1 MPTHRIIV
9 NPTSGRGTGGK
20 SIPEI
25 TRRLREAG
33 LDFDVVL
40 TERPWHAVEL
50 AGRAV
55 ADGCQVVVAAGG
67 DGTANE
73 VLNGLMRARE
83 LGGGRTAV
91 LGLLSIGRGNDIAYG
106 VGVPQGVEAGCR
118 VLLENGRKAID
129 VGRVVGGLHPD
140 GRYFGNGVGIGFDAV
155 VGFEALKLRPL
166 SGYAS
171 YLVAALKTIFLYFR
185 APRVRVEMD
194 SSEMTIDALMVST
207 MNGRRLGGGFHMA
220 PQGDMA
226 DGQFDVC
233 LVEQVSRARV
243 LALISHFTRG
253 TQAGQAG
260 VHIARTTGVRVT
272 ALSGVL
278 PAHADGETLC
288 VDGTR
293 LEMSILPRQLEVITA
308 GRVEA

>member
-1 MPTHRIIV
+1 MPSYRIIV

-20 SIPEI
+20 SIPAIEG
-25 TRRLREAG
+25 LLQQAG
-33 LDFDVVL
+33 FEFDMVQ

-50 AGRAV
+50 AERAV

-73 VLNGLMRARE
+73 VLNGLMRARQS
-83 LGGGRTAV
+83 GGGRTAA
-91 LGLLSIGRGNDIAYG
+91 LGLISVGRGNDFAHGIH
-106 VGVPQGVEAGCR
+106 VPPGVEAGCR
-118 VLLENGRKAID
+118 ILVEDRRTAID
-129 VGRVVGGLHPD
+129 VGRVAGGLHPE
-140 GRYFGNGVGIGFDAV
+140 GRFFGNGVGIGFDAV

-166 SGYAS
+166 SGYPS

-185 APRVRVEMD
+185 APKVRVEMD
-194 SSEMTIDALMVST
+194 AGDMTLDALMVST

-220 PQGDMA
+220 PQGDMS
-226 DGQFDVC
+226 DGLFDVC

-243 LALISHFTRG
+243 FALISHFTRG

-260 VHIARTTGVRVT
+260 VHMARTAALRVT

-293 LEMSILPRQLEVITA
+293 LEMQILPRQLEVITGYRGA
-308 GRVEA
+308 A

>member
-1 MPTHRIIV
+1 MPEYRIIV
-9 NPTSGRGTGGK
+9 NPTSGRGMGGK
-20 SIPEI
+20 SIPSIRQLLEA
-25 TRRLREAG
+25 AG
-33 LDFDVVL
+33 LEFDIVQ

-50 AGRAV
+50 AARAV
-55 ADGCQVVVAAGG
+55 ADGCRVVVAAGG

-73 VLNGLMRARE
+73 VLNGLMRARQS
-83 LGGGRTAV
+83 GGGRTAA
-91 LGLLSIGRGNDIAYG
+91 LGLISVGRGNDFAYG
-106 VGVPQGVEAGCR
+106 VDVPAGVEAGCR
-118 VLLENGRKAID
+118 LLVEDRRITID
-129 VGRVVGGLHPD
+129 VGLVSGGLHPE

-185 APRVRVEMD
+185 APKVRVELD
-194 SSEMTIDALMVST
+194 DGERTLNALMVST

-220 PQGDMA
+220 PNGDMS
-226 DGQFDVC
+226 DGLFDVS

-243 LALISHFTRG
+243 LALITHFTRG
-253 TQAGQAG
+253 TQAGEPD
-260 VHIARTTGVRVT
+260 VHTSRSAKVRVT

-288 VDGTR
+288 VDGTQ
-293 LEMSILPRQLEVITA
+293 LELQNLPRQIEVITRRGQA
-308 GRVEA
+308 A